1 MKFLMTLVGL
11 CCCNI
16 LLGQIKI
23 GDNPQN
29 IDASSVLELESNS
42 RVLVITRINT
52 QQMNALTPLP
62 GAIVYN
68 TDIECIHFFDGVNWL
83 NLCEALGLSLTADP
97 LVNPAPTIVI
107 TQTGENYNFE
117 VGEIRGTNITDF
129 SISGV
134 DIQNNSITEE
144 KLAPDSVGSEELRD
158 NTVADAEIDY
168 NQVTLSD
175 FLNDAGF
182 ITGTAIVST
191 APNNA
196 ISDNGGAYYDNT
208 ALLND
213 IAANTAAIASDGDT
227 NSNNEIQNLSIS
239 GNTLSIANG
248 NSVDLSGF
256 NNSGSDDQN
265 LTGASLGPG
274 NVLQIDIE
282 NGNSTTV
289 DLSSLSGTGTDDQ
302 NLTSASL
309 SPANVLQINI
319 ENGNP
324 ATVDLSSLSGTGSDD
339 QTLSLTGNQINIEN
353 GNSIDLTPIL
363 GGGST
368 ELADQITIVGDGSLG
383 NEFEVNDG
391 SINSTK
397 ITDGTINSIDLAN
410 EAVTPPKIAPG
421 NPGQF
426 LNTNGAGN
434 VAWAD
439 VPPSDDDQTAI
450 EVPFTPT
457 GNTLAGD
464 VQNAIEELQ
473 LEIDGISAGGAAN
486 PTDELQNLS
495 LAGNV
500 LSLTPPASPSN
511 PIDLSFLVDDAD
523 PDPTNE
529 YNTGI
534 SFDGTNLTITDGG
547 GNQSVNISSIST
559 DDQQI
564 STSGAAGNLTIEDG
578 NTINLNVD
586 DGDADPNNEIQSITS
601 TDGSISLIQTGDDY
615 DLAVSGGN
623 TDDQNLI
630 GANLVGA
637 NLTIDIEDG
646 TSATADLSALATDA
660 ELAALNVDDADADPT
675 NEIQSITSTDGS
687 INLVQTGNDY
697 DVSVAGGSTDDQ
709 NLTGATL
716 VGTDLTID
724 IEDGTSTT
732 ADLST
737 LATDAELAALNVDD
751 ADADPTNEIQAITS
765 TDGSVTLVQT
775 GDDYDLSV
783 AGGSTDDQNLTGA
796 TLVGT
801 DLTIDIEDGTSTTA
815 DLSTLAT
822 DAELAALNVDDADAD
837 PNNEIQSITSTDGSV
852 TLVQTGDDYDLS
864 VAGGSTDDQNLTGA
878 TLVGTDLT
886 IDIEDG
892 TSTTA
897 DLSALATDAELAAL
911 NVDDADADPT
921 NEIQAIT
928 STDGSVTLVQTGDDY
943 DLSVAGGST
952 DDQNLTGATLV
963 GTDLT
968 IDIEDGT
975 STTADLSTLATDAE
989 LAALNVDDAD
999 ADPTNE
1005 IQAITSTDGSVTLV
1019 QTGDDYDLSVA
1030 GGGTDDQN
1038 LTGATLVGTDLTIDI
1053 EDGTSTTADLS
1064 TLATD
1069 AELAALNVDDADA
1082 DPNNEIQS
1090 ITSTDGSVTLVQTDD
1105 DYDLSVAGAGS
1116 LTTDATLTG
1125 DGSIGNPLGV
1135 AAGGITSVE
1144 LSAGSVSGGAGG
1156 IIADNSITAS
1166 DLQND
1171 SVDQAEIRIDAV
1183 GSSEIE
1189 SGAVAT
1195 DEILDGTILDVD
1207 VSGSANIAG
1216 TKINPDFGGQDV
1228 ITSGDFISGGIT
1240 LLVPDYVFEYYF
1252 EGYSEIND
1260 NYKFRTLNEIEEFI
1274 KINQHLP
1281 GITSYNEYKSRGNW
1295 SLTNAFAQKP
1305 RKN

>member
-1 MKFLMTLVGL
+1 MKFLMTLVGF
-11 CCCNI
+11 CCCNM

-29 IDASSVLELESNS
+29 IDASSVLELESNN
-42 RVLVITRINT
+42 RVLVITRINS
-52 QQMNALTPLP
+52 QQMNSLTPLP
-62 GAIVYN
+62 GALVYN
-68 TDIECIHFFDGVNWL
+68 TDIQCVHFYDGATWL
-83 NLCEALGLSLTADP
+83 NLCEALGLSLTADA

-107 TQTGENYNFE
+107 TEDGGNYNFE
-117 VGEIRGTNITDF
+117 VGEIRGANITDF

-158 NTVADAEIDY
+158 NTVADAELDY
-168 NQVTLSD
+168 NQVTLND

-182 ITGTAIVST
+182 ITAAGIVST
-191 APNNA
+191 APNNS
-196 ISDNGGAYYDNT
+196 ISDNGGAFYDDS
-208 ALLND
+208 ALQND

-227 NSNNEIQNLSIS
+227 NSNNEIQNLSLS
-239 GNTLSIANG
+239 GNTLNITNG
-248 NSVDLSGF
+248 NSVDLGGF
-256 NNSGSDDQN
+256 NNTGSDDQN

-309 SPANVLQINI
+309 SPANILQINI

-324 ATVDLSSLSGTGSDD
+324 ATVDLSSLSGTGTDD

-363 GGGST
+363 GSGTT
-368 ELADQITIVGDGSLG
+368 ELADGVTIVGDGSPG
-383 NEFEVNDG
+383 SEFEVNDG

-397 ITDGTINSIDLAN
+397 ITDGTIGAIDLAN
-410 EAVTPPKIAPG
+410 MAVTTAKIQDASVTPIKIAPG

-426 LNTNGAGN
+426 LNTNGVGN
-434 VAWAD
+434 VIWAD
-439 VPPSDDDQTAI
+439 VPPSDDNQTAI

-473 LEIDGISAGGAAN
+473 TEIDGISAGGAAN

-495 LAGNV
+495 LTGNV

-511 PIDLSFLVDDAD
+511 PIDLGFLVNDAD
-523 PDPTNE
+523 ADPTNE
-529 YNTGI
+529 YN
-534 SFDGTNLTITDGG
+534 S
-547 GNQSVNISSIST
+547 
-559 DDQQI
+559 
-564 STSGAAGNLTIEDG
+564 
-578 NTINLNVD
+578 
-586 DGDADPNNEIQSITS
+586 
-601 TDGSISLIQTGDDY
+601 SLI
-615 DLAVSGGN
+615 LN
-623 TDDQNLI
+623 
-630 GANLVGA
+630 
-637 NLTIDIEDG
+637 G
-646 TSATADLSALATDA
+646 TSLELTDAGGVLAQDLNGTFATDA
-660 ELAALNVDDADADPT
+660 ELTALNIDDADADPT
-675 NEIQSITSTDGS
+675 NEIQTLSSADGS
-687 INLVQTGNDY
+687 INLVQTGSDY
-697 DVSVAGGSTDDQ
+697 DLSVVGSSTDDQ
-709 NLTGATL
+709 NLTAATL

-751 ADADPTNEIQAITS
+751 ADADPTNEIQTLNS
-765 TDGSVTLVQT
+765 TDGSITLVQT

-783 AGGSTDDQNLTGA
+783 AGGSTDDQNLTAA

-837 PNNEIQSITSTDGSV
+837 P
-852 TLVQTGDDYDLS
+852 
-864 VAGGSTDDQNLTGA
+864 A
-878 TLVGTDLT
+878 
-886 IDIEDG
+886 
-892 TSTTA
+892 
-897 DLSALATDAELAAL
+897 
-911 NVDDADADPT
+911 

-952 DDQNLTGATLV
+952 DDQNLTAATLVGTDLTIDIEDGTSTTADLSILATDAELAALNVDDADADPANEIQAITSTDGSVTLVQTGDDYDLSVAGGSTDDQNLTAATLV

-999 ADPTNE
+999 ADPANE

-1030 GGGTDDQN
+1030 GGSTDDQN
-1038 LTGATLVGTDLTIDI
+1038 LTAATLVGTDLTIDI

-1082 DPNNEIQS
+1082 DPANEIQA
-1090 ITSTDGSVTLVQTDD
+1090 ITSTDGSVTLVQTGD

-1116 LTTDATLTG
+1116 LTTDATLIG
-1125 DGSIGNPLGV
+1125 DGSVGSPLGV
-1135 AAGGITSVE
+1135 ADGAITSAKIA
-1144 LSAGSVSGGAGG
+1144 AGAVSGGPGG
-1156 IIADNSITAS
+1156 TIANNSITQGDIGLNAIGMGEI
-1166 DLQND
+1166 
-1171 SVDQAEIRIDAV
+1171 QADAV
-1183 GSSEIE
+1183 GTSELDAD
-1189 SGAVAT
+1189 AVT
-1195 DEILDGTILDVD
+1195 TNEILNATIVD
-1207 VSGSANIAG
+1207 ADISNSANIAG
-1216 TKINPDFGGQDV
+1216 TKVIPNFGAQ
-1228 ITSGDFISGGIT
+1228 GIVT
-1240 LLVPDYVFEYYF
+1240 TQGLSVGADILLNGNMVVPDYVFQKYYLD
-1252 EGYSEIND
+1252 YSQM
-1260 NYKFRTLNEIEEFI
+1260 NESYSFQSLEEMEEFVT
-1274 KINQHLP
+1274 KYHHLP
-1281 GITSYNEYKSRGNW
+1281 GVPSAKEVDKKGFWNLSESNLQNLEKIEELFLHTIEQEKKIKKLERENKDLSEQLEEIR
-1295 SLTNAFAQKP
+1295 AQIQEINTYIKQ
-1305 RKN
+1305 